1 MLGTLN
7 GALEVRGIPMPPDA
21 IRAAAEGINEM
32 DGKIPVLK
40 EIRIHS
46 TLRIPKDAREKAD
59 RALAT
64 HQQKCP
70 TAQSLEDAVAISWT
84 ADIEEV

>member
-21 IRAAAEGINEM
+21 ISATAEGVNEM
-32 DGKIPVLK
+32 DGKLPVLK
-40 EIRIHS
+40 EIRIHY
-46 TLRIPKDAREKAD
+46 TLRIPADAREKAE
-59 RALAT
+59 RALAS
-64 HQQKCP
+64 HQEKCP
-70 TAQSLEDAVAISWT
+70 TAQSLKDAVAIGWT